1 MGNDIFR
8 STSKRIWD
16 LLIYKRPVNED
27 RFVLDERD
35 SSGYHSDTGGISC
48 GSLDALQKLINFS
61 KQVSMFTEN
70 VRETIETVNDRSTIN
85 KLKCILDDLNTQY
98 EKLKADIILP
108 ETRAKKSKEL
118 PVETFLDINEVIL
131 RNIFQTNINKDLVI
145 RRFRLSDGQTEV
157 IAAAVEGLSD
167 KKLIDTVV
175 IRPLISTEKELLSV
189 NPTEF
194 ERLVS
199 NVIPGNQ
206 VTIVSEFSKIS
217 AGLLNGDTAIFIN
230 GMNAAILVDT
240 RGGESRGPERPQI
253 EATIRGSQVAFTEG
267 IRTNTGLIRSNM
279 RSNDLVTEMVEI
291 GEQSITLCAIMY
303 LQSVANKQLIAE
315 VKKRVQS
322 IKVDHVAGSGALELS
337 ICDHPL
343 IPLPQALSTE
353 RPDRV
358 VSHLAEGRVAII
370 VDGDPFV
377 LIVPF
382 QFFGFFHTSE
392 DFNIQTFLASFSRI
406 FRLGGVFLACTLPGT
421 YLAIS
426 YFHPEAL
433 PTDLVLAIAGARERV
448 PFPAII
454 EVLLMELS
462 FELIREA
469 GARIPGVLGSTIGI
483 VGAIIIGQAAV
494 TANLVSPISVVIV
507 AVTGLASFTI
517 PDYRVSLAIRIARYL
532 YILIGYSIGLVGIAI
547 GILSSLGVLTFMK
560 SFGVPYTAPVAPK
573 TTPGFD
579 TVFRG
584 PVYLQERRPDELNT
598 QVKYRQPEVSRGWI
612 RKQNN
617 GEGDS

>member
-1 MGNDIFR
+1 
-8 STSKRIWD
+8 
-16 LLIYKRPVNED
+16 
-27 RFVLDERD
+27 
-35 SSGYHSDTGGISC
+35 
-48 GSLDALQKLINFS
+48 
-61 KQVSMFTEN
+61 MFTEN